1 MELIGWILA
10 AIAGIFS
17 TGLMIGVVLTSRRAI
32 HITQTNT
39 TSQSNTSSGGG
50 SGASSHAFGA
60 IVPIIGFGALAVIAL
75 SAISATAQSGAQVTA
90 VSSQALQTQSEIVKA
105 MPTQAPTVVV
115 DRPVAQAQAPSV
127 VDVAAVA
134 VMVANLGLGVYLVRD
149 KVTRKRTVKRVKQP
163 QGITHPAFTTQSTN
177 SVRKP

>member
-1 MELIGWILA
+1 M
-10 AIAGIFS
+10 
-17 TGLMIGVVLTSRRAI
+17 
-32 HITQTNT
+32 
-39 TSQSNTSSGGG
+39 
-50 SGASSHAFGA
+50 
-60 IVPIIGFGALAVIAL
+60 PIIGFGALSVIAL

-105 MPTQAPTVVV
+105 IPTQAPPVVV
-115 DRPVAQAQAPSV
+115 DRPVAQSQAPSA

-134 VMVANLGLGVYLVRD
+134 VMVANLALGVYLVRD
-149 KVTRKRTVKRVKQP
+149 KVTRKRTVRRVKQS